1 MMAIKIRSRPLRS
14 ATERS
19 SLPVERFSV
28 ATALWLA
35 PVAWCCGIACLLAVL
50 VSGPLGSTASAL
62 PVVSFDNITID
73 TGTIPGYVWGV
84 SNTTPILVMA
94 TLNVASGTGGIPQTW
109 GLDANF
115 AWSMSGTTWSGGVAP
130 SSSLQTTGSIR
141 ATTPGY
147 LFAPISPLNA
157 TVVSN
162 TATLTEDANVN
173 IGDTQFGA
181 QDVTLASNTSATIA
195 TVQFRIA
202 PDVRYGTYTVT
213 FDDNPAIY
221 GFATNNAPDFE
232 PIPYTNGGGLITVV
246 PEPATAAVLAGMAV
260 AGAGY
265 TALRWLRRR
274 QTGGP
279 LADGDESQPEGEAA
293 RGC

>member
-1 MMAIKIRSRPLRS
+1 MTTIKSRAVSLR
-14 ATERS
+14 
-19 SLPVERFSV
+19 PSV
-28 ATALWLA
+28 APNPLPTEHGATSVPSWRTPLGY
-35 PVAWCCGIACLLAVL
+35 CCGIACLLAVL
-50 VSGPLGSTASAL
+50 VTGPLGSTASAL
-62 PVVSFDNITID
+62 PVVSFQNITID

-84 SNTTPILVMA
+84 SNTTPIFVTA
-94 TLNVASGTGGIPQTW
+94 TFNVASGTGGIPLTW

-115 AWSMSGTTWSGGVAP
+115 AWAMSGTTWSGGVAP
-130 SSSLQTTGSIR
+130 SSSLQTTGSIT
-141 ATTPGY
+141 ATTSGF

-162 TATLTEDANVN
+162 TATLTEDANIN

-181 QDVTLASNTSATIA
+181 QDVTLASNTSSTIA
-195 TVQFRIA
+195 TVQLRIA
-202 PDVRYGTYTVT
+202 PDVRYGTYTFT

-221 GFATNNAPDFE
+221 GFSTNVPPDFD

-246 PEPATAAVLAGMAV
+246 PEPATAGVLAGMAV

-265 TALRWLRRR
+265 IALRWRRR
-274 QTGGP
+274 RHNGGL

-293 RGC
+293 RGV

>member
-1 MMAIKIRSRPLRS
+1 MMANTSRGVIAGTSVAPN
-14 ATERS
+14 
-19 SLPVERFSV
+19 SLPPGCLSPPSPR
-28 ATALWLA
+28 WWA
-35 PVAWCCGIACLLAVL
+35 PVGWCCGIACLLAVL
-50 VSGPLGSTASAL
+50 LTGPLGSTASAL
-62 PVVSFDNITID
+62 PVVSFQNITID

-84 SNTTPILVMA
+84 SNTTPIFVTA
-94 TLNVASGTGGIPQTW
+94 TFNVASGTGGIPLTW

-130 SSSLQTTGSIR
+130 SSSLQTTGSIT

-147 LFAPISPLNA
+147 LFQPISPLNA

-181 QDVTLASNTSATIA
+181 QDVTLASNTSSTIA
-195 TVQFRIA
+195 TVQFQIA
-202 PDVRYGTYTVT
+202 PNVRYGTYTFT
-213 FDDNPAIY
+213 FDDNPAVY
-221 GFATNNAPDFE
+221 GFASNNPPDFE

-246 PEPATAAVLAGMAV
+246 PEPATAGVLAGMAV

-265 TALRWLRRR
+265 TALRWRRR
-274 QTGGP
+274 RRDRGL
-279 LADGDESQPEGEAA
+279 LADGDVL
-293 RGC
+293 R

>member
-1 MMAIKIRSRPLRS
+1 
-14 ATERS
+14 
-19 SLPVERFSV
+19 
-28 ATALWLA
+28 
-35 PVAWCCGIACLLAVL
+35 
-50 VSGPLGSTASAL
+50 
-62 PVVSFDNITID
+62 
-73 TGTIPGYVWGV
+73 
-84 SNTTPILVMA
+84 
-94 TLNVASGTGGIPQTW
+94 
-109 GLDANF
+109 
-115 AWSMSGTTWSGGVAP
+115 
-130 SSSLQTTGSIR
+130 
-141 ATTPGY
+141 
-147 LFAPISPLNA
+147 
-157 TVVSN
+157 VVSN

-181 QDVTLASNTSATIA
+181 QDVTLASNTSSTIA
-195 TVQFRIA
+195 TVQFQIA
-202 PDVRYGTYTVT
+202 PNVRYGTYTFT
-213 FDDNPAIY
+213 FDDNPAVY
-221 GFATNNAPDFE
+221 GFASNNPPDFE